1 MKPASHRTPYAAR
14 AARGSALAAIALL
27 AGCAVGPDFRAPD
40 PPATQQYT
48 RDPAPATTAAADGPA
63 GDAQTF
69 ASSAHT
75 LQRWWTQFGSEPL
88 DRLVDTA
95 WHNSPTL
102 AEARARLDEA
112 RQNHAAQ
119 AGATMLPRVDANL
132 SATREQVDIAAFGL
146 PANVPSPGPFTLY
159 DASVSVSYALDVF
172 GGNRRALEALRA
184 QVDYQAYTL
193 DAARLTLAGNV
204 VATAILHASLA
215 QQVALT
221 RQLVD
226 AQARQLRIVEAR
238 FAAGGVSQ
246 ADVHAQRA
254 LLAQTQASL
263 PPLAARHAQAGHRLA
278 ILLGAPPS
286 ADTLPELALDALA
299 LPRTLPVA
307 LPSTLARERP
317 DIRAAEAVL
326 HQASANVGVATAN
339 LYPHF
344 SVSAGIGSE
353 RTRIADIVSGLN
365 VWNVGLGLT
374 QPLFHGGELRARK
387 RAAEAAY
394 DAAFASYR
402 ETVLLA
408 LQQVADAMRAVEH
421 DAAELQA
428 RDTAAQQAAAS
439 RAIAG
444 DRYAAGGISLID
456 LLDAQRQVLQTGLDR
471 TRAQADRLADTAA
484 LLQALAGNWPDE
496 SRR

>member
-1 MKPASHRTPYAAR
+1 MKPASRR
-14 AARGSALAAIALL
+14 APLALRACALAAAALL
-27 AGCAVGPDFRAPD
+27 AAGCAVGPDFRAPD
-40 PPATQQYT
+40 PPATPRYT
-48 RDPAPATTAAADGPA
+48 RDEPPATTTAAATGPA

-69 ASSAHT
+69 TSVAHA
-75 LQRWWTQFGSEPL
+75 RRYWWTQFNSEPL
-88 DRLVDTA
+88 NRLVATA
-95 WHNSPTL
+95 WQNSPTL

-112 RQNHAAQ
+112 RQNHAAE
-119 AGATMLPRVDANL
+119 AGATLLPRVDANL
-132 SATREQVDIAAFGL
+132 SATREKVDVAAFGL
-146 PANVPSPGPFTLY
+146 PANVPNPGPFTLY
-159 DASVSVSYALDVF
+159 DASVSVSYVLDVF

-204 VATAILHASLA
+204 VATAILRASLA

-226 AQARQLRIVEAR
+226 AQTRQLRIVEAR
-238 FAAGGVSQ
+238 LAAGGVSQ

-263 PPLAARHAQAGHRLA
+263 PPLAARLAQAGHRLA

-286 ADTLPELALDALA
+286 DAVLPDLTLDALA

-339 LYPHF
+339 LYPRF
-344 SVSAGIGSE
+344 SISAGIGSE

-374 QPLFHGGELRARK
+374 QPLFHGGELRAKK

-402 ETVLLA
+402 EIVLQA

-428 RDTAAQQAAAS
+428 RDTAAREAAAS
-439 RAIAG
+439 NAIAG
-444 DRYAAGGISLID
+444 DRYAAGGISTFD
-456 LLDAQRQVLQTGLDR
+456 LLDAQRQALQTALDR

-484 LLQALAGNWPDE
+484 LFQALAGNWTDE
-496 SRR
+496 AAQ